1 MNRKNP
7 GFSTLLLL
15 IMVSFMVSCNPSKN
29 TYSSDPQG
37 SKARET
43 SRILFLNYQ
52 ISRDSTKTNYSAQL
66 INTILKDG
74 TIKVDQQHNGQAEI
88 DDLELLVLDGNQHTM
103 THRYIPNPLDKS
115 VEYVNDAGQF
125 ERLMIHLDSAQFS
138 IRLQIEPGASSILLN
153 RFIGDD
159 NEGTL
164 LLNTQIQ

>member
-1 MNRKNP
+1 MKQNRTVIP
-7 GFSTLLLL
+7 ALLLL
-15 IMVSFMVSCNPSKN
+15 IMISILMSCNPAKH
-29 TYSSDPQG
+29 TYSSDPVG
-37 SKARET
+37 TKAT
-43 SRILFLNYQ
+43 PKILFLNYQ

-74 TIKVDQQHNGQAEI
+74 TIKVDQQHNEQAEI
-88 DDLELLVLDGNQHTM
+88 NDLELLVLDRNQQIIS
-103 THRYIPNPLDKS
+103 HRYIPNPLDKS
-115 VEYVNDAGQF
+115 VEYVNNAGQF
-125 ERLMIHLDSAQFS
+125 ERKMIHLDSAQFS

>member
-1 MNRKNP
+1 
-7 GFSTLLLL
+7 
-15 IMVSFMVSCNPSKN
+15 MVSCNPSKN

-74 TIKVDQQHNGQAEI
+74 TIKVDQQHAGQTEI
-88 DDLELLVLDGNQHTM
+88 DDLELLVLDKNEHTII
-103 THRYIPNPLDKS
+103 HHHIPNPLDRS

-125 ERLMIHLDSAQFS
+125 EHLMIHLDSAQFS

-153 RFIGDD
+153 RFIG
-159 NEGTL
+159 NETEAKL
-164 LLNTQIQ
+164 LLKTPIL

>member
-52 ISRDSTKTNYSAQL
+52 LIRDSTNSIYDAQL
-66 INTILKDG
+66 ISMIIRDG
-74 TIKVDQQHNGQAEI
+74 TIKDARHKTGQARK
-88 DDLELLVLDGNQHTM
+88 DDLELLVLDRNQQIIN
-103 THRYIPNPLDKS
+103 HRYIPNPLDKS
-115 VEYVNDAGQF
+115 VEYVNNAGQF
-125 ERLMIHLDSAQFS
+125 ERKMIHLDSAQFS

-153 RFIGDD
+153 RFIG
-159 NEGTL
+159 NETEAKL
-164 LLNTQIQ
+164 LLKTPIL